1 MVRRTPMATAM
12 VIYIS
17 MAVENRIYD
26 AFDCGRDEKIVL
38 TQELRTTRLMC
49 GFLT

>member
-1 MVRRTPMATAM
+1 MAAAI

-17 MAVENRIYD
+17 MPVENRIYD

-38 TQELRTTRLMC
+38 TQEC
-49 GFLT
+49 KK